1 MSYSTYRDEM
11 TDKKPALRLAEQTD
25 IPALSVL
32 MNELGYYTTEEEME
46 VRFLAIQSHPDYKTI
61 VATIENQVAGMI
73 GLSKNYSY
81 EQNGI
86 YVRVLALV
94 TAHEFRQQGIGKT
107 LMEAAENWAVEIGA
121 DTVLLNSGNREE
133 RAVAKTFYLGI
144 GYEIKS
150 SGFRKKL
157 QR

>member
-1 MSYSTYRDEM
+1 M
-11 TDKKPALRLAEQTD
+11 TEITVVLREAEQSD

-32 MNELGYYTTEEEME
+32 MNELGYHTTEQEME
-46 VRFLAIQSHPDYKTI
+46 MRFLNLRSHPDYRTL
-61 VATIENQVAGMI
+61 VATIDNQVAGMI
-73 GLSKNYSY
+73 GLSRNYSY

-94 TAHEFRQQGIGKT
+94 TTQKLRQQGIGKK
-107 LMEAAENWAVEIGA
+107 LMEAAEDWAVKIGA
-121 DTVLLNSGNREE
+121 DTILLNTGNREE
-133 RAVAKTFYLGI
+133 RAVAKKFYQRI

-157 QR
+157 WN